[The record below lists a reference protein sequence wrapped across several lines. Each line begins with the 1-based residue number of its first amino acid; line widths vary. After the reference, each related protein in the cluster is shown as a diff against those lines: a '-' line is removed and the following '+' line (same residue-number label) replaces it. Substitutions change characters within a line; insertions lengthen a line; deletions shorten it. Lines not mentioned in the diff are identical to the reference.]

1 MFPEDGGMADALL
14 VNADTAM
21 YRAKERGKNNFQFYT
36 ADMNAR
42 AIERLK
48 MEYSLHRALAQ
59 DELEVW
65 YQPKVELA
73 SGRIIGAEALLRW
86 RHPDM
91 GLISPAQFIPIA
103 EESSLITSIGEWVLD
118 SSCASIQRWRSA
130 GLLQGRIA
138 VNVSGRQLKY
148 SSIVDTVASMLQR
161 YDLPSNALELEITES
176 VAMDED
182 SGMVEVLHQLQAL
195 GIYLSIDDF
204 GTGYSS
210 LSYLKRLPVRGLKID
225 QSFIMDLHQDRDDAA
240 ITQAIISIA
249 RSLGLDLVAEGV
261 ELDEQRQF
269 LVEQGCDCG
278 QGYLFSRPVPADVFE
293 GLLRAQ
299 QP

>member
-1 MFPEDGGMADALL
+1 VLLENIVTVQQVASRAQSILDAISAESTVAGQGVFISASIGISMFPEDGGMADALL

-73 SGRIIGAEALLRW
+73 SGRIIGGRGAAALAPG
-86 RHPDM
+86 HGADFPV
-91 GLISPAQFIPIA
+91 QFIPIA

-118 SSCASIQRWRSA
+118 SSCASIRRWRDA

-148 SSIVDTVASMLQR
+148 SSIVDTVASMLER
-161 YDLPSNALELEITES
+161 YACPAVRWSWKSPKAWPWMKTAAWWKYCTGCRRWASTCPLTILAPAIPACPTSSACRY
-176 VAMDED
+176 VA
-182 SGMVEVLHQLQAL
+182 
-195 GIYLSIDDF
+195 
-204 GTGYSS
+204 
-210 LSYLKRLPVRGLKID
+210 
-225 QSFIMDLHQDRDDAA
+225 
-240 ITQAIISIA
+240 
-249 RSLGLDLVAEGV
+249 
-261 ELDEQRQF
+261 
-269 LVEQGCDCG
+269 
-278 QGYLFSRPVPADVFE
+278 
-293 GLLRAQ
+293 
-299 QP
+299 